1 MATRNE
7 FVERQH
13 DEVRETL
20 DRLRKHL
27 AVCEERLQE
36 DPESAECSEMVE
48 TVREGIAA
56 LEPVMNEFDNADVSP
71 EELINYAQTIED
83 WQAKESEIGDRLK

>member
-1 MATRNE
+1 MATRNQ

-20 DRLRKHL
+20 DHLRKHL

-36 DPESAECSEMVE
+36 DPESADCADLIE
-48 TVREGIAA
+48 TVREGIVA
-56 LEPVMNEFDNADVSP
+56 LEPVLAEFDNADVSP
-71 EELINYAQTIED
+71 DELVNYAQTIED
-83 WQAKESEIGDRLK
+83 WQAKEAEISSRLA

>member
-1 MATRNE
+1 MATRNQ

-36 DPESAECSEMVE
+36 DPESENCADLVE
-48 TVREGIAA
+48 TAREGIAA
-56 LEPVMNEFDNADVSP
+56 LEPVLAEFDNADVSP
-71 EELINYAQTIED
+71 DELVNYAQTIED
-83 WQAKESEIGDRLK
+83 WQAKEAEISSRLA